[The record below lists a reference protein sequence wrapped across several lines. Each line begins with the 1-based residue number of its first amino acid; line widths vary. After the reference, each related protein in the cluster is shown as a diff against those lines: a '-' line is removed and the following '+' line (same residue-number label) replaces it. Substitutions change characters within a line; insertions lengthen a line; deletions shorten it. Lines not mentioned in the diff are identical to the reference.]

1 MAFGGRVVSLSPLQ
15 ALRARRA
22 WANADPYTVEE
33 REQLRQCV
41 AVEAVAA
48 WKAAQR
54 PIVKALSRRA
64 RRRWR
69 SQGGAS

>member
-1 MAFGGRVVSLSPLQ
+1 MTLNPLQ
-15 ALRARRA
+15 VLRTRRA
-22 WANADPYTVEE
+22 WANADPYTEQE

-41 AVEAVAA
+41 AGDAVAA